1 MVSNKQASHRDAQNL
16 ASDRMPSVTNRFSV
30 NLVELEDSTRK
41 NQIKLMGIVM
51 LSTLIGM
58 TLFETLKQLINPN
71 IGIWQSHIVTIVFA
85 TCVATIA
92 AYFALLRYFR
102 LRTVSDQQRIIREQL
117 ERQFDECQAMEARLL
132 KLSLAVEQSPNSIL
146 IADYD
151 GIIEY
156 VNPKFTE
163 NSGYSSKESVGRTPA
178 LLKSGK
184 MPQWVFK
191 DLWDTI
197 KSGKTWRGDLRNR
210 RKNGVLYWDHV
221 AISPITNSLGEIT
234 HFLSIQ
240 TDITEHRK
248 TEERLRES
256 DNRVRAILETAAEG
270 IITVDKV
277 GTIDSFNP
285 AAEQIFGYRRDE
297 VIGKKIDLL
306 IPTLQPGTGQDDS
319 FASFLSASKGR
330 GPSAGVELIGRRK
343 DASMFPMELAV
354 GEFQDGVG
362 PFFAGI
368 LRDITERKRMEM
380 ALKEERNFIDAV
392 LATSAALIV
401 VLDEEGKIVRFNEA
415 CEEATGYAFGQVRGT
430 PFGKMFLDPKE
441 IDFVTRQLEELRTN
455 RTPNRFE
462 SHLQAKAG
470 ERRLISWNNTVLA
483 GNGGGPEYIIGTGI
497 DITERRRA
505 EIQARKHHAEL
516 AHVDRLSLMGEMATG
531 LAHELNQPLT
541 SIYAYSQ
548 ACLRML
554 RAGKERSDRF
564 VNAVEQT
571 AQRAEHAGEIM
582 RRIRNF
588 VRKQTPLK
596 KDINLNLVIEKAMK
610 FIEAEVRDK
619 GVTLLVDISEPLP
632 RVSADAVQLQ
642 QVLLNLMRN
651 SIESMLDSVQEQRIM
666 TIKAQTVGKSSVQV
680 TINDTGRGVNEK
692 LHDRIFDAFYT
703 TKANGMGMGLAISR
717 SIIEDH
723 GGKLWVTSDT
733 GSGASFHFTLSHRNA
748 DEISLPAG
756 AE

>member
-1 MVSNKQASHRDAQNL
+1 MSDKQPLRRDAQNS
-16 ASDRMPSVTNRFSV
+16 ASGHTPLVTSRLSVKP
-30 NLVELEDSTRK
+30 VEVGDATRK
-41 NQIKLMGIVM
+41 NQLRLMGIVM

-58 TLFETLKQLINPN
+58 TLFETLKQIIQPN
-71 IGIWQSHIVTIVFA
+71 ISIWQSHIVTIVFA
-85 TCVATIA
+85 TCVATTA
-92 AYFALLRYFR
+92 AYFVLIRYLRLL
-102 LRTVSDQQRIIREQL
+102 TVSGQERRLREQL
-117 ERQFDECQAMEARLL
+117 ERQFDECRAMETRLR

-146 IADYD
+146 ITDYE
-151 GIIEY
+151 GVIEY

-163 NSGYSSKESVGRTPA
+163 NSGYGSIESVGKTPA
-178 LLKSGK
+178 LLKSGR
-184 MPQWVFK
+184 MPQSIFK

-197 KSGKTWRGDLRNR
+197 KSGQTWRGDLRNR
-210 RKNGVLYWDHV
+210 RKDGTLYWDRV
-221 AISPITNSLGEIT
+221 AISPIINSKGDIT

-256 DNRVRAILETAAEG
+256 DNRVRAIVETAAEG
-270 IITVDKV
+270 IITVDEA

-285 AAEQIFGYRRDE
+285 AAEQIFGYPRSE

-306 IPTLQPGTGQDDS
+306 IPSQPGVRQEDS
-319 FASFLSASKGR
+319 FASFLSASRGKGP
-330 GPSAGVELIGRRK
+330 GAGLELTGRRK
-343 DASMFPMELAV
+343 DGSMFPMELAV

-368 LRDITERKRMEM
+368 VRDITERKRMEIT
-380 ALKEERNFIDAV
+380 LKEERNFIDAV

-401 VLDEEGKIVRFNEA
+401 VLDGEGRIVRFNKA

-430 PFGKMFLDPKE
+430 PFGEPILDSKE
-441 IDFVTRQLEELRTN
+441 VDIVTRKLEELRTS

-462 SHLQAKAG
+462 SHLLNKAG
-470 ERRLISWNNTVLA
+470 ERRLISWNNTVLTDKDGSA
-483 GNGGGPEYIIGTGI
+483 EYIIGTGI
-497 DITERRRA
+497 DMTERRRA
-505 EIQARKHHAEL
+505 EIQARKHQAEL

-554 RAGKERSDRF
+554 RAGRERSDRF
-564 VNAVEQT
+564 VSAVEQT
-571 AQRAEHAGEIM
+571 AQRAEQAGEII

-596 KDINLNLVIEKAMK
+596 KDINLNLVINKAIK

-619 GVTLLVDISEPLP
+619 GVAIVLDISEPIP
-632 RVSADAVQLQ
+632 MVAADAVQLQ

-651 SIESMLDSVQEQRIM
+651 SIESMLDSVQEERVM
-666 TIKAQTVGKSSVQV
+666 TINTRKVVKSSVQV
-680 TINDTGRGVNEK
+680 TVNDTGRGVDEK
-692 LHDRIFDAFYT
+692 CRDRVFDAFYT

-723 GGKLWVTSDT
+723 GGKLWVTS
-733 GSGASFHFTLSHRNA
+733 GMGRGASFHFTLPLSQ
-748 DEISLPAG
+748 D
-756 AE
+756 